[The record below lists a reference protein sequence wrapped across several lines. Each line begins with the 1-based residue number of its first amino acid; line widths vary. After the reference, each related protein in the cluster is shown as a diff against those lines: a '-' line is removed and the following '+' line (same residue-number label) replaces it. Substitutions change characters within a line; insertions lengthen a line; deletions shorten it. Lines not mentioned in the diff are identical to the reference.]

1 MKSLNGTENLK
12 KVNMKTEEI
21 YEETNDFV
29 INSIN
34 EIINVQIIIDTDK
47 LINDFETPSADNE
60 SPIAVDHNYMYVVV
74 STPSATK
81 GYENDDNL
89 KLNAEVGDVIRF
101 NTISEYNNMDN
112 SVLLCEVKKVK
123 GANVFGRFKSKF
135 FNKISIEAAIGE
147 SPLPPVFVK
156 RAFWFYES
164 SVKKIGKE
172 IFSLKFALYVRRR
185 GQQDPILWGYYIC
198 NQVIVVRGLS
208 TIHE

>member
-1 MKSLNGTENLK
+1 
-12 KVNMKTEEI
+12 MKTEEI

-47 LINDFETPSADNE
+47 LISDFETPSVDDE
-60 SPIAVDHNYMYVVV
+60 SPIAIDHNYMYVVV
-74 STPSATK
+74 STPNETIGHES
-81 GYENDDNL
+81 NINL
-89 KLNAEVGDVIRF
+89 KLSAEVGDIIRF

-172 IFSLKFALYVRRR
+172 TFSLKFALYVRRR

-208 TIHE
+208 AIHE